1 MICRKN
7 PFFIAVGLEPHHIV
21 QLLLLVSLFP
31 CLFNNIH
38 LMSDPEGNSKF
49 CFLEGPDVSRDEVEA
64 RGNRTRGKTNL
75 TGFPRDL
82 TLSVLLYL

>member
-7 PFFIAVGLEPHHIV
+7 PFFIAVGLETHNIV

-49 CFLEGPDVSRDEVEA
+49 CFLEGPDVSRDEVEGRVRNCA
-64 RGNRTRGKTNL
+64 FLVANATKNLVLATRI
-75 TGFPRDL
+75 
-82 TLSVLLYL
+82 S

>member
-1 MICRKN
+1 MTSCQNQELMICRKN
-7 PFFIAVGLEPHHIV
+7 PFFVAVGLEPHNIV

-49 CFLEGPDVSRDEVEA
+49 CFLEGPDVSRDEVE
-64 RGNRTRGKTNL
+64 GETGLEGKQI
-75 TGFPRDL
+75 
-82 TLSVLLYL
+82 